1 MAPSRQPATGRRRC
15 TSRLDPRFRAILYV
29 VVGLLFG
36 TGAAWFAVDRLKE
49 IGPGTERWQAASAW
63 LLMLHGGAAMVF
75 LLLLGGLIAL
85 HARIG
90 WRLGNNRVSGSIML
104 TLNAVLVVTAFGLY
118 YAGSE
123 TLRAWTSDIH
133 IAVGLGF
140 PALLAVHAV
149 LGRRAV
155 RAARE
160 AAMDRAPEPAGASD
174 RARLR
179 RVRALAER

>member
-1 MAPSRQPATGRRRC
+1 MPARCSSPRMAPSRQPATGRRRC
-15 TSRLDPRFRAILYV
+15 TLRLDPRFRAILYV

-63 LLMLHGGAAMVF
+63 LLMLHGGAAMVL

-118 YAGSE
+118 FAGSE

-149 LGRRAV
+149 LGRRA
-155 RAARE
+155 
-160 AAMDRAPEPAGASD
+160 
-174 RARLR
+174 
-179 RVRALAER
+179 